1 MCRCVVLCVVL
12 CCVMCCVMLC
22 HVLCGVVCSGVVLCC
37 VGCVVLCHV
46 VCCVVLCCVVSCV
59 EIATRQKRIHNDKD
73 ARTSP
78 RSSLRTLCPTAR
90 LPSPIPTCTGPI
102 VSGGTG
108 DVFNNIIEEY

>member
-1 MCRCVVLCVVL
+1 
-12 CCVMCCVMLC
+12 MLC

-78 RSSLRTLCPTAR
+78 RSSL
-90 LPSPIPTCTGPI
+90 PSAQQPGCLLLFQLAQDPLLVVELETYLTI
-102 VSGGTG
+102 S
-108 DVFNNIIEEY
+108 